1 MEDPRYGRN
10 QGPNNP
16 MDGIRRIGEV
26 IQCLVRS
33 IPVRQE
39 SYLKNKRLEKIISIG
54 KVVSL

>member
-1 MEDPRYGRN
+1 
-10 QGPNNP
+10 
-16 MDGIRRIGEV
+16 MDGIRRTGEV

-39 SYLKNKRLEKIISIG
+39 GYLKNKRLEKIISIG